1 MIEIDSSQSLV
12 MLHRDWQSEHQ
23 AMTLYVWWHE
33 HQAMILYV
41 WWHEYQAMILYVWS
55 HEHQAMILYVW
66 WHEHQAM
73 ILHVWWHEHQ
83 AMILYVWW
91 HTNIKPWYCM
101 FDDTIIQG
109 RQGCQVVVSSKTTHA
124 QLMVQRIHPLA
135 HILGP
140 RHLRLDISIQP
151 TTLYHINI
159 KYIWV
164 NRMETQ
170 HK

>member
-12 MLHRDWQSEHQ
+12 MLRRDWQSEHQ
-23 AMTLYVWWHE
+23 ATKLYVWWHE

-41 WWHEYQAMILYVWS
+41 WW

-83 AMILYVWW
+83 AMILHVWWHEHQAMILYVWW
-91 HTNIKPWYCM
+91 HEHQAMILHVWWHDYSRKA
-101 FDDTIIQG
+101 G
-109 RQGCQVVVSSKTTHA
+109 LSSVVSSKTTHA

-151 TTLYHINI
+151 TTLYHIII